1 VLCITTIV
9 TALLHTDEGM
19 LTINPSWHRDT
30 FDAIMTAT
38 VQLSFKKRRYFIKA
52 DILVTTA
59 TPYVDTS
66 QDFIL
71 KPEYLWALTTFPKP
85 IHSQNDLS

>member
-1 VLCITTIV
+1 V

-19 LTINPSWHRDT
+19 LAINASWHRNTID
-30 FDAIMTAT
+30 DIMTVT
-38 VQLSFKKRRYFIKA
+38 VQLSFKKKPYFIKA
-52 DILVTTA
+52 AILDATA

-66 QDFIL
+66 QDFYL

-85 IHSQNDLS
+85 IHSQHDLT